1 MKTLA
6 PPARVWSPGAPR
18 LGAARQ
24 AVGHAGLS
32 RADRAAPAPPAA
44 GLRGRRGA
52 VAAASGNARR
62 TGAEHKAGAPRPC
75 ARRRVRRSVP
85 GLRAEAAAQ
94 MPAET
99 LPAARRPLARLPP
112 LAPPAARSARPGPQL
127 RPAPGSAR
135 RARARLV
142 LGSSREA
149 AARRSRA
156 TSVAVRVSLCFFA
169 SLLPAP
175 SSRSP
180 SRRERQGS
188 TPQRADL
195 EEPGQKDRPWWMSCG
210 SFSRPPA
217 APEGPLKR
225 EWLRGTRAG

>member
-18 LGAARQ
+18 LGAARR

-32 RADRAAPAPPAA
+32 RADRAARAPPAA
-44 GLRGRRGA
+44 GLRGRRSA
-52 VAAASGNARR
+52 MVTASGDVRR
-62 TGAEHKAGAPRPC
+62 TGTEHKAGAPRPC

-99 LPAARRPLARLPP
+99 LPAARRPLAHLPP

-156 TSVAVRVSLCFFA
+156 TSVALRVSLCFFA

-175 SSRSP
+175 SSLLLLCRLE
-180 SRRERQGS
+180 RRGS
-188 TPQRADL
+188 APQRADL
-195 EEPGQKDRPWWMSCG
+195 EQPGRRDRPRWMRCG
-210 SFSRPPA
+210 SLSRPPA
-217 APEGPLKR
+217 APGGRP
-225 EWLRGTRAG
+225 